1 MMMTLPTEDRTQL
14 FKDTAIQFWKHITP
28 IVYVA
33 LGIHC
38 VLLMVFLGLGMKVLW
53 VANIVSTLLYINC
66 LYLIRRQRY
75 RQAGQLMCLEIIGH
89 ALLATWELGWESNFS
104 FYLFCVIP
112 IIAFTFQLVAIRRIA
127 YSLAILLSLVGCFA
141 FRRHMGQESGLS
153 QNLLDAFGIVNA
165 LVATVLSI
173 YATALSVRFTSSMQ
187 LSLFHIANRDSL
199 TNLYTRRRV
208 LHRIRELEAR
218 RQGFSASLILLDI
231 DHFKQINDLH
241 GHETG
246 DAVLQRVAEVISS
259 SVRNSDMAARWGGE
273 EFLVLMPDTAP
284 DDALRVAERIWRRIA
299 EEAGQIDE
307 RSIAVTATLAMATLA
322 AGETFQITLN
332 RADTSL
338 YLGKQQGRNRVM
350 IAG

>member
-1 MMMTLPTEDRTQL
+1 MMSLPTEDRTQL
-14 FKDTAIQFWKHITP
+14 FKDTATQFWKHITP

-38 VLLMVFLGLGMKVLW
+38 VLLTVFLGLGMKIMW
-53 VANIVSTLLYINC
+53 MANIVSMLIYVNC
-66 LYLIRRQRY
+66 IYLIRGRRH

-89 ALLATWELGWESNFS
+89 AVLATWQLGWESNFS
-104 FYLFCVIP
+104 FYIFCVIP
-112 IIAFTFQLVAIRRIA
+112 VIAFTFQLNVIRRIA
-127 YSLAILLSLVGCFA
+127 YSVAILLSLVGCFA
-141 FRRHMGQESGLS
+141 FRRYMGQGTGLS
-153 QNLLDAFGIVNA
+153 QNVLDAFGIVNV
-165 LVATVLSI
+165 LTATTLSI

-218 RQGFSASLILLDI
+218 RQGLSASLILLDI
-231 DHFKQINDLH
+231 DHFKQINDIH

-246 DAVLQRVAEVISS
+246 DVVLQRVAEIIGS
-259 SVRNSDMAARWGGE
+259 SVRSSDMAARWGGE
-273 EFLVLMPDTAP
+273 EFLVLMPDTTP
-284 DDALRVAERIWRRIA
+284 EDALRAAERIWQRIA
-299 EEAGQIDE
+299 EEAGRINE
-307 RSIAVTATLAMATLA
+307 RIIAVSATVAVATIATGEAFQLA
-322 AGETFQITLN
+322 LN

-338 YLGKQQGRNRVM
+338 YMGKQQGRNRVM

>member
-1 MMMTLPTEDRTQL
+1 MMTLPAEDRAQL

-33 LGIHC
+33 LSIHC
-38 VLLMVFLGLGMKVLW
+38 VLLVVFIGLGMQVMW
-53 VANIVSTLLYINC
+53 IANIVSTLIYVNC

-75 RQAGQLMCLEIIGH
+75 RQAGQLMSLEIIGH

-112 IIAFTFQLVAIRRIA
+112 IIAFTFQLVPVRRIG
-127 YSLAILLSLVGCFA
+127 YSLAILLSLVGCFT
-141 FRRHMGQESGLS
+141 FRRYMGQGYGLS
-153 QNLLDAFGIVNA
+153 QGVLDAFGIINI
-165 LVATVLSI
+165 LTATILSI

-208 LHRIRELEAR
+208 LQRVRELEGR
-218 RQGFSASLILLDI
+218 RLGLSASLVLLDI
-231 DHFKQINDLH
+231 DHFKQINDRH

-246 DAVLQRVAEVISS
+246 DAVLQRVAEVIST
-259 SVRNSDMAARWGGE
+259 SVRGSDIAARWGGE
-273 EFLVLMPDTAP
+273 EFLVLMPDTRP
-284 DDALRVAERIWRRIA
+284 EDALRVAERIWQRIS
-299 EEAGQIDE
+299 EEAGRIE
-307 RSIAVTATLAMATLA
+307 KREIPVTATLAVATLA
-322 AGETFQITLN
+322 TGETFQVTLN

-338 YLGKQQGRNRVM
+338 YMGKQQGRNRVM
-350 IAG
+350 VAG